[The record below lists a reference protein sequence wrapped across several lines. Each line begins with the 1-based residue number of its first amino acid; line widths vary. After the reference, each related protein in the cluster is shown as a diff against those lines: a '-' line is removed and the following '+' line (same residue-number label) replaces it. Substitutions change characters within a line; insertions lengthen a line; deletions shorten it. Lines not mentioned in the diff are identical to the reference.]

1 MGGGGG
7 GGGVRGGGREIGPPG
22 RSKKKVESLN
32 NICLLKYLSSQASPT
47 LALFCGLQN
56 EIIYLLKT

>member
-1 MGGGGG
+1 MGGGG
-7 GGGVRGGGREIGPPG
+7 RD
-22 RSKKKVESLN
+22 KKLDHEVEVKKIESLN
-32 NICLLKYLSSQASPT
+32 NICLFKYLSSQASPT

>member
-7 GGGVRGGGREIGPPG
+7 RELGPPG